1 MVQKKKNNHKMKKTL
16 LLLVLLSV
24 FAFTVSYGQK
34 ANKKTEITGTIT
46 DINQK
51 PVAGATIFID
61 NKSTGKTSNGK
72 GEYKVKVLPDA
83 KTISVM
89 TMSGNLTELP
99 IDGQSIVNFEL
110 KINSLADSNQQKNK
124 AGEEDVNIGYGSVK
138 QKDLLTNVSKID
150 GKDTKYE
157 SYRTIYDMLK
167 GKPGVQVNG
176 TSIKIQG
183 ASSFQSGT
191 EPLLVVDGVTVA
203 TLEGIQPNMVKS
215 IQVLKGSSASI
226 YGSRGANGVILIDL
240 IQGEK

>member
-1 MVQKKKNNHKMKKTL
+1 MKKTL
-16 LLLVLLSV
+16 LLLVLLAVCS
-24 FAFTVSYGQK
+24 FTVSYGQK
-34 ANKKTEITGTIT
+34 ANKKTELAGTIT

-61 NKSTGKTSNGK
+61 NKTTGKMSNGK
-72 GEYKVKVLPDA
+72 GEYKIKVSPGA

-89 TMSGNLTELP
+89 TISGNLTELP
-99 IDGQSIVNFEL
+99 INGQSIVNFAL
-110 KINSLADSNQQKNK
+110 TVNSMADSNQEKNK

>member
-1 MVQKKKNNHKMKKTL
+1 MKKTL
-16 LLLVLLSV
+16 LLFVLLSTCL
-24 FAFTVSYGQK
+24 FNVSYGQK
-34 ANKKTEITGTIT
+34 ANKKTELTGTIT
-46 DINQK
+46 DINQN
-51 PVAGATIFID
+51 PVSGATIFID
-61 NKSTGKTSNGK
+61 NKSTGKVSNSK
-72 GEYKVKVLPDA
+72 GVYKIKILPDA
-83 KTISVM
+83 QTVSVM
-89 TMSGNLTELP
+89 TISGNLTELP
-99 IDGQSIVNFEL
+99 IKGQTVVNFSL
-110 KINSLADSNQQKNK
+110 NINSQGDSNQLKNK
-124 AGEEDVNIGYGSVK
+124 AGEEDVNIGYGTVK

-191 EPLLVVDGVTVA
+191 EPLLVVDGVVVS

-240 IQGEK
+240 IQGEKK